1 MTLALHQYLQ
11 DLASHAD
18 LHGVLGVY
26 ADGAAV
32 AEQACGHADLANG
45 RKNAPDTRFRI
56 GSLSK
61 SHTAAAIL
69 LLAQHGKLDL
79 HDSAARHLPDCGL
92 DPRIT
97 PMHLLRHRSG
107 LGNHTALPAYWP
119 ELMGR
124 HIAPEDLIR
133 LITASPLMD
142 TPGQACRYSNTGYAV
157 LARIAERVGGD
168 ALHDQLRTMFWQ
180 ALELR
185 ETGSIDTAHSIGC
198 MLGPD
203 RPPAP
208 PLHPS
213 VAFGAYDLAASAR
226 DLARWW
232 LSLIDGK
239 VLDAAH
245 TDLMLGGP
253 PGDFGCGWWLDE
265 IEIDGRRWRSVA
277 HKGDVNGHTSMLLGL
292 PERRLCAVV
301 LFNTASTPASATA
314 RRLLGLAMGE
324 AWPAYPAALTEH
336 VDDWAQGAYRDEQ
349 GATYVVDTARR
360 LIAATRDYGVPCRYA
375 IRPSQAGPDAQAW
388 RADAFDER
396 HEFHRAAAT
405 LTITSA
411 DGSKQHCRKVQTA

>member
-32 AEQACGHADLANG
+32 AEQACGHANLAGG

-198 MLGPD
+198 MLDPTD
-203 RPPAP
+203 RPRAALASQRGIRRLRPGRQRARP
-208 PLHPS
+208 GPL
-213 VAFGAYDLAASAR
+213 VAVADRRQGPGRGAYR
-226 DLARWW
+226 
-232 LSLIDGK
+232 
-239 VLDAAH
+239 LDAAR
-245 TDLMLGGP
+245 
-253 PGDFGCGWWLDE
+253 GDFGCGWWLDE

-277 HKGDVNGHTSMLLGL
+277 HKGDINGHTSMLLGL

-349 GATYVVDTARR
+349 GVTYVVDTARR

-396 HEFHRAAAT
+396 HEFHRGAAT

>member
-32 AEQACGHADLANG
+32 AEQACGHANLAGG

-198 MLGPD
+198 MLDPD

-245 TDLMLGGP
+245 TDLMLGG
-253 PGDFGCGWWLDE
+253 
-265 IEIDGRRWRSVA
+265 RAATSVA
-277 HKGDVNGHTSMLLGL
+277 AGGWTRSRSTAGAGAASRTRATSMAIHPCCWACRNAGCAPSCCSTPPRRRPARRRDACWGWPWARPGL
-292 PERRLCAVV
+292 PI
-301 LFNTASTPASATA
+301 P
-314 RRLLGLAMGE
+314 
-324 AWPAYPAALTEH
+324 PP
-336 VDDWAQGAYRDEQ
+336 
-349 GATYVVDTARR
+349 
-360 LIAATRDYGVPCRYA
+360 
-375 IRPSQAGPDAQAW
+375 
-388 RADAFDER
+388 
-396 HEFHRAAAT
+396 
-405 LTITSA
+405 
-411 DGSKQHCRKVQTA
+411 